1 MKYLSDEEQKE
12 ISLKAQI
19 DVMSRE
25 EMARRWR
32 FAPVGD
38 PMFQGEVGDYFTERF
53 KKLGG
58 FSPEISKKIGW

>member
-1 MKYLSDEEQKE
+1 MDYLSDEEQKA

-38 PMFQGEVGDYFTERF
+38 PMFQGEVGDYFAERF
-53 KKLGG
+53 KELGG
-58 FSPEISKKIGW
+58 MSPGISKKIGL